1 MATTKLIRFN
11 DDEESTILQYA
22 EKYGRNFSA
31 YVKELIIKDME
42 NKPTLDREE
51 LKQLIQDVLKE
62 NGVNNAVIHEQEMD
76 EYETALNEMLGI

>member
-51 LKQLIQDVLKE
+51 LKQLIQDILKE
-62 NGVNNAVIHEQEMD
+62 NGVNNPIQEQEMD

>member
-51 LKQLIQDVLKE
+51 LKQLIQDILKE
-62 NGVNNAVIHEQEMD
+62 NGVNNAVIQEQEMD